1 MKRIREYILK
11 DKEIFVGLEDSKR
24 TWKLCTRSGGVIVH
38 ETSMPAKYEVLH
50 NYFRNKFPEC
60 RIHVMYEAGFRGF
73 GLHDQLEADGWECI
87 VTPPHT
93 VTEEKCQRKKN
104 DRIDSRRLAKNLEN
118 RDYRRC
124 FVPDKTQREDRQ
136 VSRTYGQVQNDIIRV
151 CNRLRRALEFHG
163 LDDNFPAGRWGQR
176 EYREL
181 GRRLKDMNLSASL
194 QFSFQVILS
203 ELGHLRKLRKEVLR
217 ELRNLSKSD
226 RYKEEEKLL
235 RSIPGI
241 GPLTSIRLILELGNV
256 NRFKRKEEFASFL
269 GLIPSEYSSGAQ
281 DHKGHITKQGN
292 RWIRAWLIES
302 AWVSIRYD
310 PVLLEKFHSVFNRC
324 NSKKKAIVAVARKIG
339 LRLRALL
346 LTGQM
351 YEIGVVE

>member
-1 MKRIREYILK
+1 
-11 DKEIFVGLEDSKR
+11 
-24 TWKLCTRSGGVIVH
+24 
-38 ETSMPAKYEVLH
+38 
-50 NYFRNKFPEC
+50 
-60 RIHVMYEAGFRGF
+60 
-73 GLHDQLEADGWECI
+73 
-87 VTPPHT
+87 
-93 VTEEKCQRKKN
+93 
-104 DRIDSRRLAKNLEN
+104 
-118 RDYRRC
+118 
-124 FVPDKTQREDRQ
+124 
-136 VSRTYGQVQNDIIRV
+136 
-151 CNRLRRALEFHG
+151 
-163 LDDNFPAGRWGQR
+163 
-176 EYREL
+176 
-181 GRRLKDMNLSASL
+181 MNLSASL

-203 ELGHLRKLRKEVLR
+203 ELGHLRKLRKEVFR

-226 RYKEEEKLL
+226 RYKEEVKLL

-256 NRFKRKEEFASFL
+256 KRFKRKEEFASFL

-310 PVLLEKFHSVFNRC
+310 PVLLEKFHSVFTRC

>member
-24 TWKLCTRSGGVIVH
+24 TWKLCTRNSGLIVH

-181 GRRLKDMNLSASL
+181 G
-194 QFSFQVILS
+194 
-203 ELGHLRKLRKEVLR
+203 
-217 ELRNLSKSD
+217 
-226 RYKEEEKLL
+226 
-235 RSIPGI
+235 
-241 GPLTSIRLILELGNV
+241 
-256 NRFKRKEEFASFL
+256 
-269 GLIPSEYSSGAQ
+269 
-281 DHKGHITKQGN
+281 
-292 RWIRAWLIES
+292 
-302 AWVSIRYD
+302 
-310 PVLLEKFHSVFNRC
+310 
-324 NSKKKAIVAVARKIG
+324 
-339 LRLRALL
+339 
-346 LTGQM
+346 
-351 YEIGVVE
+351 